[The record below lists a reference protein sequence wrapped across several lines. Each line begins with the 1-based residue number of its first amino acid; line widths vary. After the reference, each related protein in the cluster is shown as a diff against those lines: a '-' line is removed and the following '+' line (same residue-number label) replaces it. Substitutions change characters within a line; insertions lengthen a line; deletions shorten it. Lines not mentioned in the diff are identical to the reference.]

1 MRVSYVKLS
10 SIPVYNERT
19 KIMLVILLTLGV
31 MLVAGLIAIPAV
43 EKAQALTQQ
52 PPNRADLEKSIRDQV
67 SAGTSGLSGLKEQI
81 ISQIRQGPPSG

>member
-31 MLVAGLIAIPAV
+31 MLVAGLIAIPT
-43 EKAQALTQQ
+43 AQAVVSRSQLYKQ
-52 PPNRADLEKSIRDQV
+52 IREQI
-67 SAGTSGLSGLKEQI
+67 SKCTSGLDGLKERI
-81 ISQIRQGPPSG
+81 TSQVSQGLHGGRPTG

>member
-1 MRVSYVKLS
+1 MNQKNMVALIAVSSAVL
-10 SIPVYNERT
+10 
-19 KIMLVILLTLGV
+19 
-31 MLVAGLIAIPAV
+31 LVAGLIAIPAV